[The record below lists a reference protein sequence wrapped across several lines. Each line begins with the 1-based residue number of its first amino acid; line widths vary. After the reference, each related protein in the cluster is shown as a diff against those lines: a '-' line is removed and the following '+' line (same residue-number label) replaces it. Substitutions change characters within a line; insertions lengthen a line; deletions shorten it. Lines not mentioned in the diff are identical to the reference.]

1 MNLFYHTIFPLMLPR
16 KIFILFVCISFFRL
30 QAQNGTTHKISKKTY
45 AAQRISTS
53 PVVDG
58 ILDDL
63 IWKEIPEATN
73 FVMVQPG
80 DGTPSRETH
89 PTIVKLAYDDEAI
102 YIAASMMDSEPNRIL
117 RQFTQRDNIDQ
128 SDFFLIDINTYN
140 DGENQTRFL
149 ITSAGAIA
157 DAKMSG
163 NNEDYSYNVV
173 WEGEISFDEK
183 GWYAE
188 IKIPYAALRFPKK
201 EEQLWSIQF
210 GRNILHLNEVYV
222 WNYID
227 KSIGKDTQYN
237 GLLTGIKNIDPPVRL
252 SFYPYAS
259 SEVDHFNGNTQTNFS
274 AGLDFKYGISDA
286 FTLDATLIPDF
297 GQTAFDKVE
306 LNLGPFEQTF
316 GENRAFF
323 TEGTELFTKGDLFY
337 SRRIGDAPTGFNSSQ
352 SQLLDNEVLIDNPS
366 SVDLLNAVKVSG
378 RTDKG
383 LGIGFFN
390 AITSETEAKLTD
402 TITGL
407 NRTLITE
414 PLANY
419 NIFVLDQQYNQ
430 NSSIT
435 LINTNVTRNGHARDG
450 NVTGFLFDINNKK
463 NSYNYSG
470 QAKMSNVNKP
480 SQNITG
486 FASEFSVSRTKGN
499 FRYGI
504 AHEFANE
511 TYDIND
517 LGLNFTNNY
526 NNFSA
531 ETTYQIFEPT
541 KTLNTFYLRL
551 FADQQRRYIPNIETS
566 SGFGVNYF
574 AINLERFAFGSFI
587 KFNTISKDFFEAR
600 RVGKYVNY
608 PANTVFDSFIST
620 DYRKKVA
627 IDISAN
633 YQTFLKS
640 DQERFS
646 IDVSPRF
653 RFSDKFFIIYNFNY
667 STAKNRNSFVSLEPK
682 KEVFG
687 SRDVQSIENSIQASY
702 NFNTKQALNLN
713 FRNFWSIADFKE
725 NSFSVLQNNGD
736 LVPMDYQ
743 ITAENNPNANFN
755 IWNLDLSYSWQ
766 FAAGSEAIL
775 LYRNSVF
782 NFDTQSDIEFSKS
795 LQNLFQEDLRQNLSL
810 RIVYYI
816 DYNRAKNSFKG

>member
-1 MNLFYHTIFPLMLPR
+1 MFLR
-16 KIFILFVCISFFRL
+16 KIFILFVCLSFFKL
-30 QAQNGTTHKISKKTY
+30 HAQISSPLKIAKKTY
-45 AAQRISTS
+45 AAQRISDA
-53 PVVDG
+53 PKIDG
-58 ILDDL
+58 ILDDA
-63 IWKEIPEATN
+63 IWEPIPIATD

-80 DGTPSRETH
+80 DGTPSRSTH

-102 YIAASMMDSEPNRIL
+102 YIAASMLDNEPNRIL

-140 DGENQTRFL
+140 DGENQTRFV

-173 WEGEISFDEK
+173 WEGDISFDEK

-210 GRNILHLNEVYV
+210 GRNILHLNEVYT
-222 WNYID
+222 WNYIN
-227 KSIGKDTQYN
+227 KSLGKDTQYN

-259 SEVDHFNGNTQTNFS
+259 AEVDNFDGNTISNFS

-306 LNLGPFEQTF
+306 LNLGPFEQAF

-337 SRRIGDAPTGFNSSQ
+337 SRRIGDTPIGFNNSQ
-352 SQLLDNEVLIDNPS
+352 SRLLDNEIFIDNPDK
-366 SVDLLNAVKVSG
+366 VDLLNAVKVSG
-378 RTDKG
+378 RTDNG

-390 AITSETEAKLTD
+390 AITSETEAIIGD
-402 TITGL
+402 TISGL
-407 NRTLITE
+407 NRTIITE

-435 LINTNVTRNGHARDG
+435 LINTNVTRDGHARDG

-463 NSYNYSG
+463 NSFNYTG

-480 SQNITG
+480 EQNITG
-486 FASEFSVSRTKGN
+486 FASEFSIDRTKGN
-499 FRYGI
+499 FRYGV

-526 NNFSA
+526 NNFRVESS
-531 ETTYQIFEPT
+531 YQIFEPT
-541 KTLNTFYLRL
+541 KKLNTFYVKV
-551 FADQQRRYIPNIETS
+551 FADQQRRYIPNVETAT
-566 SGFGVNYF
+566 GIGANYF
-574 AINLERFAFGSFI
+574 AVNLERFAFGNYV
-587 KFNTISKDFFEAR
+587 KYTTESKDFFEAR
-600 RVGKYVNY
+600 RPGKFVNY
-608 PANTVFDSFIST
+608 PANVVLDGFIST
-620 DYRKKVA
+620 DYRKKFA

-633 YQTFLKS
+633 YQTFFKS
-640 DQERFS
+640 DQEQFR
-646 IDVSPRF
+646 INVSPRF
-653 RFSDKFFIIYNFNY
+653 RFNDKFSVIYYIDY
-667 STAKNRNSFVSLEPK
+667 STTNNRNSFIKLEPK
-682 KEVFG
+682 QEIFG
-687 SRDVQSIENSIQASY
+687 VRDVQSIENSIQASY
-702 NFNTKQALNLN
+702 NFSTKQALNLN

-736 LVPMDYQ
+736 LLPINYQ
-743 ITAENNPNANFN
+743 ITEGNDPNANFN
-755 IWNLDLSYSWQ
+755 IWNLDLSYRWQ
-766 FAAGSEAIL
+766 FAPGSEAIL
-775 LYRNSVF
+775 LYRNSIF
-782 NFDTQSDIEFSKS
+782 NFDNQSDIEFSKS

-810 RIVYYI
+810 RLVYYI
-816 DYNRAKNSFKG
+816 DYNNVKNIFKG

>member
-1 MNLFYHTIFPLMLPR
+1 MFPR
-16 KIFILFVCISFFRL
+16 KLFVLFVCLSIFTL
-30 QAQNGTTHKISKKTY
+30 QAQNSTTQKISKKTY
-45 AAQRISTS
+45 NTHRITTA
-53 PVVDG
+53 PTIDG
-58 ILDDL
+58 ILDDN
-63 IWKEIPEATN
+63 IWAEIPEATN
-73 FVMVQPG
+73 FVMTQPG
-80 DGTPSRETH
+80 DGTPSRTTH

-102 YIAASMMDSEPNRIL
+102 YIAASMLDNEPNRIL
-117 RQFTQRDNIDQ
+117 RQFTQRDNIEQ

-140 DGENQTRFL
+140 DGENQTRFV

-173 WEGEISFDEK
+173 WEGEISFDDK

-210 GRNILHLNEVYV
+210 GRSILHLNEVYT

-252 SFYPYAS
+252 SFYPYTSVEA
-259 SEVDHFNGNTQTNFS
+259 DYFDGNTSINFS

-306 LNLGPFEQTF
+306 LNLSPFEQTF

-337 SRRIGDAPTGFNSSQ
+337 SRRIGDTPIGFNNTQ
-352 SQLLDNEVLIDNPS
+352 SRLLDNEVFIDNPDK
-366 SVDLLNAVKVSG
+366 VDLLNAIKVSG
-378 RTDKG
+378 RTDNG

-390 AITSETEAKLTD
+390 AITNETEAIIGD
-402 TITGL
+402 TISGL
-407 NRTLITE
+407 NRTIITE

-435 LINTNVTRNGHARDG
+435 LINTNVTRDGHARDG

-463 NSYNYSG
+463 NSFNYAG

-480 SQNITG
+480 GQNITG
-486 FASEFSVSRTKGN
+486 FASEFSIDRTKGN
-499 FRYGI
+499 FRYGFK
-504 AHEFANE
+504 HNFANE

-526 NNFSA
+526 NNFSV

-541 KTLNTFYLRL
+541 EKLNTFNIRV

-566 SGFGVNYF
+566 SGIGANYF
-574 AINLERFAFGSFI
+574 AVNSERFAFGNFI
-587 KFNTISKDFFEAR
+587 KYTTEQKDFFEAR
-600 RVGKYVNY
+600 RTGKFVNY
-608 PANTVFDSFIST
+608 PANAAIDGFISS
-620 DYRKKVA
+620 DYRKKFA
-627 IDISAN
+627 LDISAN
-633 YQTFLKS
+633 YQTFFKS
-640 DQERFS
+640 DQKSLR
-646 IDVSPRF
+646 INLSPRF
-653 RFSDKFFIIYNFNY
+653 RFSDQFSMIYNINY
-667 STAKNRNSFVSLEPK
+667 STTNNRNSFVALEPK
-682 KEVFG
+682 QEIFG
-687 SRDVQSIENSIQASY
+687 LRDVQSVENSITASY

-713 FRNFWSIADFKE
+713 FRNFWSIADFQE
-725 NSFSVLQNNGD
+725 NKYSVLKENGD
-736 LVPMDYQ
+736 LSPTDYQ
-743 ITAENNPNANFN
+743 ITSDNDPNANFN

-766 FAAGSEAIL
+766 FAPGSEAIL
-775 LYRNSVF
+775 LYRNSIF
-782 NFDTQSDIEFSKS
+782 NFDKQSDIQFTKS
-795 LQNLFQEDLRQNLSL
+795 LRNLFQEDLRQNLSL
-810 RIVYYI
+810 RLVYYI
-816 DYNRAKNSFKG
+816 DYNNVKNIFKG